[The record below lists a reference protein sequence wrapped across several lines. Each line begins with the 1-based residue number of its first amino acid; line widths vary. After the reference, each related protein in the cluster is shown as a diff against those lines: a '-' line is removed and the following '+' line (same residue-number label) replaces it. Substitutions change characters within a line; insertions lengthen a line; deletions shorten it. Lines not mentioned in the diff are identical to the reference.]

1 MQLKT
6 VSKRI
11 KERDAVIAQACYC
24 NAEMHA
30 LHPAHKASIFRLRGS
45 ACVHTLVWPL
55 PHRPVQLGWTC
66 QESETPTDIALGSLR
81 NTVWPLPHRP
91 VQLGWTCQECETPTD
106 IALGVTEARKPSHHF
121 TVHAKGHCAK
131 IRITISRPDTMLHS
145 YSHDDIYSSCDV
157 ILHYNCI
164 ATARHQPQAMTT
176 YTAAVT

>member
-11 KERDAVIAQACYC
+11 KERDTVIAQACYC

-66 QESETPTDIALGSLR
+66 QE
-81 NTVWPLPHRP
+81 
-91 VQLGWTCQECETPTD
+91 CETPTD

-121 TVHAKGHCAK
+121 TVHAQGHCAN
-131 IRITISRPDTMLHS
+131 IRITISRPHTMLHS

-157 ILHYNCI
+157 ILHDNYI
-164 ATARHQPQAMTT
+164 VTARHQPQAMTT